1 MLNCCIER
9 KKARE
14 MSSVSSRSQP
24 NSGTIGAHRS
34 ASISSEDDNE
44 EEFFE
49 CVEDNEKP
57 VEKGESA
64 GGEEPVGWTD
74 TSLESS
80 SVFAD
85 TESSF
90 QAEGRLKP
98 HGNMKLLNVDEPL
111 YVPITQEPAP
121 MTEDMLEE
129 HAEVLA
135 R

>member
-14 MSSVSSRSQP
+14 FGSSLPPSNSS
-24 NSGTIGAHRS
+24 GAGPRRS
-34 ASISSEDDNE
+34 ASSEDDNE

-49 CVEDNEKP
+49 CLEDNEKQGEK
-57 VEKGESA
+57 VES
-64 GGEEPVGWTD
+64 GGGDEGLGWTD
-74 TSLESS
+74 TSLDSS

-85 TESSF
+85 SVSSF
-90 QAEGRLKP
+90 QSEGRLKP
-98 HGNMKLLNVDEPL
+98 HGAMKLLNVDEPL